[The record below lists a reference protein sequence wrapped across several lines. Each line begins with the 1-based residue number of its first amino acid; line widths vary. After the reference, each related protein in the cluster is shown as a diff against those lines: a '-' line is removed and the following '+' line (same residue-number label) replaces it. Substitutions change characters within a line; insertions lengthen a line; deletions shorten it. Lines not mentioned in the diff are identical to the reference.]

1 MEKEAIENELLTTI
15 NTNQEITKDT
25 IFKAQNI
32 QFRNIPNTFIQTDD
46 FGFITNPNT
55 SSLLAPKKYS
65 LIL

>member
-25 IFKAQNI
+25 ISKAQNI

-46 FGFITNPNT
+46 FGFLTNPTT
-55 SSLLAPKKYS
+55 SSLLVSKKYS
-65 LIL
+65 